1 MDSAPTRTF
10 WRLVSLH
17 ICFTSM
23 VLSPDV
29 RVMECRDVQTDSIYM
44 VLSILAPIL
53 FRYGVH
59 WTMKHDA
66 SPISDGS
73 VCLFLRE
80 IANTTDALTL
90 ESLSLPHVADCIR
103 QELNCTV
110 NLFKQR
116 LITHNPII
124 TGHVRGPPWC
134 EERHGVTSATFLWSV
149 TPPRLW
155 PHLCR

>member
-1 MDSAPTRTF
+1 MDSTPTQTF
-10 WRLVSLH
+10 WRLASLH
-17 ICFTSM
+17 MCFTSM

-29 RVMECRDVQTDSIYM
+29 RVMERRDVQTDSIYM

-59 WTMKHDA
+59 WTKKHDA

-80 IANTTDALTL
+80 IANATDVLTL
-90 ESLSLPHVADCIR
+90 ESISLLHFSDCIK

-110 NLFKQR
+110 NLVKQLFITR
-116 LITHNPII
+116 DLIIR
-124 TGHVRGPPWC
+124 GHVWGPPWC
-134 EERHGVTSATFLWSV
+134 EERHGVTSAMFV
-149 TPPRLW
+149 
-155 PHLCR
+155 